1 MNTNRQIIRLGITLF
16 LTTMLLFFSL
26 IILFST
32 QGSITDA
39 EFFNYSAMINCF
51 VLPGLYAGMGFYS
64 IFKVAKQRTLS
75 FRQAWQLSFVPM
87 FLGGL
92 LSLGT
97 IFIFFNTSGNWVED
111 SLQRGWYD
119 LMTSNPNPEFME
131 KNGEFVTAMTDLKI
145 NMFTWKVFFLSFS
158 VIIFFYF
165 LISSIFAVF
174 FKNRR
179 V

>member
-1 MNTNRQIIRLGITLF
+1 MNTNKQIIQLGLVLF
-16 LTTMLLFFSL
+16 LITMSLFFLL
-26 IILFST
+26 IFFFST
-32 QGSITDA
+32 QGNITDA
-39 EFFNYSAMINCF
+39 QYFNYSALINCF
-51 VLPGLYAGMGFYS
+51 VLPGLYAIIGFYG
-64 IFKVAKQRTLS
+64 IFKIARQRQLS
-75 FRQAWQLSFVPM
+75 FRQAWQLSFLPM
-87 FLGGL
+87 FIGGL
-92 LSLGT
+92 LSLAC
-97 IFIFFNTSGNWVED
+97 IFIYFNTNGVWAED

-131 KNGEFVTAMTDLKI
+131 KNGEFIKNMTDLTV

-179 V
+179 I